1 MNRSKGTAHELGLGQ
16 DVGISVARR
25 EECSHRASHMCEQYE
40 QLLTKLTTMS
50 SLSPGWDVYIG
61 LRRPEACSYMSYMFN
76 MSNMFNMYLSR
87 DLPPW
92 VLGPCG
98 PLVSWRRLSGSLA
111 TSLGPGS
118 PKGQVVTSSRRYTRT
133 GLTRGN

>member
-76 MSNMFNMYLSR
+76 MSNMF
-87 DLPPW
+87 
-92 VLGPCG
+92 VIIGAKPCKDCSAKTQYICH
-98 PLVSWRRLSGSLA
+98 VSKAFDSLY
-111 TSLGPGS
+111 SL
-118 PKGQVVTSSRRYTRT
+118 TA
-133 GLTRGN
+133 